1 MYLANNNTIS
11 DELFLSTDL
20 RTVHPEQSV
29 IFVASNRGR
38 TYRLFDNP
46 HHRRALASMGLRP
59 ETAFGCAFRFL
70 FEPNAFVKV
79 RQILAV
85 VRDDRALIFI
95 ASSTHPTTDTRRQT
109 TANRGHA
116 ADQEGAPPTGQRA

>member
-1 MYLANNNTIS
+1 MYLANNNTLS
-11 DELFLSTDL
+11 DELFRSTDL
-20 RTVHPEQSV
+20 RTVYPDQSV
-29 IFVASNRGR
+29 IFTGSNRGR

-79 RQILAV
+79 RQTTCSCKRRTCTDLH
-85 VRDDRALIFI
+85 RLIHQ
-95 ASSTHPTTDTRRQT
+95 THD
-109 TANRGHA
+109 
-116 ADQEGAPPTGQRA
+116 